1 MSDIISDYI
10 ASTAPAKRAGD
21 YYHHVAPRMV
31 MADGFS
37 VSVQATS
44 AAYCCPRE
52 NDGPWTHFELG
63 FPSAPDPLLTQY
75 AEQPETPTETVY
87 GYVPGD
93 VVESLIASHGGIK
106 R

>member
-37 VSVQATS
+37 VSAQANS

-52 NDGPWTHFELG
+52 NEGPWTHFELG
-63 FPSAPDPLLTQY
+63 YPSAPEPSLMPY
-75 AEQPETPTETVY
+75 AERPEAPTDTVY
-87 GYVPGD
+87 GYVPGS
-93 VVESLIASHGGIK
+93 VVESVIASHGGIK